1 MTKRKYSKAERAEID
16 NAKLFMMAKANAYVS
31 YKLTMDEARQLP
43 GLLGIVIPRR
53 FAEKGWHVC
62 VDEKGERIYELKG
75 WW

>member
-1 MTKRKYSKAERAEID
+1 MTKAGRAEID
-16 NAKLFMMAKANAYVS
+16 NAKLAITAKSNAYIT
-31 YKLTMDEARQLP
+31 YLLTMEEARQLP

-62 VDEKGERIYELKG
+62 VDEKGERFYELKG